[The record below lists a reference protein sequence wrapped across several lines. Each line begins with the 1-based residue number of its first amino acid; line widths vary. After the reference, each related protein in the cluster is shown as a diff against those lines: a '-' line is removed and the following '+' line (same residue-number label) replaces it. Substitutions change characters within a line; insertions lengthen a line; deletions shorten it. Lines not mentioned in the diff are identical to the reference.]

1 MANVLASS
9 VRGYSNKNIYLGVH
23 VELITDL
30 FSPSDFMPHGYCYLW
45 NPGLVSLHLVS
56 DALIALSYFSIP
68 ITLVYFIR
76 KRRDLPF
83 SWIFVCFGAFIL
95 ACGATHAM
103 EIWNLW
109 HANYW
114 LSGGIK
120 AVTALASV
128 ATAILLVRLIPRALA
143 LPSPEALRHE
153 IAERRLA
160 EEALHRAKTELEFRV
175 EERTGELKKANQVLL
190 GEIAQRQKTEEELRH
205 SEGRFR
211 LLVESVQD
219 YAIFMLDPSGRI
231 TSWNAGAEK
240 IKGYKA
246 EEALGQHFSLFYSPE
261 DSDRQTAQMDLDTAA
276 AQGRFENEGWR
287 IRKDGSRFWA
297 NAVITAVRDESGK
310 LIGFSKITRDLSD
323 RRRAEGELRK
333 LASLIE
339 HSSDFIGMASVEG
352 DALFVNPAGQAL
364 VGLDGDEA
372 VSATKMTDY
381 IFEEEQEKFR
391 REVWPAILQH
401 GEWEGEMRFRHFK
414 TGAAISM
421 LQKGFCIRETGSDRP
436 LALATISRNIT
447 ERKRVED
454 ELRLAHAEL
463 THVARVMTMGELT
476 ASIAHEINQPLA
488 AIVNNAN
495 ACVRLLAFQPPDIEE
510 VRLAVADIAE
520 SATRV
525 AEVITRVRA
534 LLKKKPTARDRV
546 DINEIILEALALVA
560 GELEKNRISTQIDLL
575 PDITPVLADRIQLEQ
590 VVLNLIMNGIEA
602 MTSVNGPPRRLLIR
616 SQMHESGNVLVVV
629 HDTGAG
635 LDPRNASHIFD
646 AFFSTKPAGMGMGLP
661 ICRSI
666 VEAHGGRL
674 ALAPN
679 ESEGATFEFT
689 LPACA

>member
-1 MANVLASS
+1 M
-9 VRGYSNKNIYLGVH
+9 YLGDH
-23 VELITDL
+23 VELITGL
-30 FSPSDFMPHGYCYLW
+30 FSPTNFMPHGYCYQW
-45 NPGLVSLHLVS
+45 NMGLVWLHLVS

-68 ITLVYFIR
+68 VTLVYFIR

-83 SWIFVCFGAFIL
+83 SWMFVCFGVFIL

-114 LSGGIK
+114 FAGGVK
-120 AVTALASV
+120 ATTALASL

-160 EEALHRAKTELEFRV
+160 EEALHRAKTELESRV

-190 GEIAQRQKTEEELRH
+190 GEIAQRQKTEEKLRH

-219 YAIFMLDPSGRI
+219 YAIFMLDPAGRI
-231 TSWNAGAEK
+231 VSWNAGAKK
-240 IKGYKA
+240 IKGYHA
-246 EEALGQHFSLFYSPE
+246 EEVLGQHFSLFYSPE
-261 DSDRQTAQMDLDTAA
+261 DADRRTAQMDLDTAA
-276 AQGRFENEGWR
+276 VEGRFETEGWR

-323 RRRAEGELRK
+323 RRRAEEELRK

-352 DALFVNPAGQAL
+352 NAMFVNPAGQAL

-381 IFEEEQEKFR
+381 VFEEDREKFR
-391 REVWPAILQH
+391 REVWPAMMQY
-401 GEWEGEMRFRHFK
+401 GEWEGEVRFRHFK
-414 TGAAISM
+414 TGAAIPM
-421 LQKGFCIRETGSDRP
+421 LQKAFCIREADSDRP
-436 LALATISRNIT
+436 LALATISRDIT
-447 ERKRVED
+447 ERKRAEEEV
-454 ELRLAHAEL
+454 RLAQAEVA
-463 THVARVMTMGELT
+463 HVARVMTMGELT

-495 ACVRLLAFQPPDIEE
+495 ACVRLLASQPPDLEE
-510 VRLAVADIAE
+510 VRLAVTDTVE

-525 AEVITRVRA
+525 AEVISRVRA
-534 LLKKKPTARDRV
+534 LLRKTTTARDRV
-546 DINEIILEALALVA
+546 DINEIIMEAMALVA
-560 GELEKNRISTQIDLL
+560 GELEKNRISPQVDLL
-575 PDITPVLADRIQLEQ
+575 PDITPVLADRIQLQQ

-602 MTSVNGPPRRLLIR
+602 MTSVTGRPRRLLIR

-635 LDPRNASHIFD
+635 LDPTNASHIFD
-646 AFFSTKPAGMGMGLP
+646 SFFTTKPAGMGMGLP

-674 ALAPN
+674 ALAPS
-679 ESEGATFEFT
+679 ESEGATFEFI

>member
-1 MANVLASS
+1 
-9 VRGYSNKNIYLGVH
+9 

-30 FSPSDFMPHGYCYLW
+30 FSPSNFMPHGYCYLW
-45 NPGLVSLHLVS
+45 NTGLVWLHLVS

-83 SWIFVCFGAFIL
+83 SWIFVCFGVFIL
-95 ACGATHAM
+95 ACGATHVM

-114 LSGGIK
+114 LAGGIK

-128 ATAILLVRLIPRALA
+128 ATAILLVRLIPQALA
-143 LPSPEALRHE
+143 LPSPQALRHE

-160 EEALHRAKTELEFRV
+160 EEALHRAKTELEIRV
-175 EERTGELKKANQVLL
+175 AERTGELKKANQILL
-190 GEIAQRQKTEEELRH
+190 SEIAQRQKTEEELRH

-231 TSWNAGAEK
+231 TTWNAGAEK
-240 IKGYKA
+240 IKGYQA
-246 EEALGQHFSLFYSPE
+246 EEVLGQHFSLFYSPE
-261 DSDRQTAQMDLDTAA
+261 DSDRQTVQMELDTAA
-276 AQGRFENEGWR
+276 AVGRFENEGWR

-297 NAVITAVRDESGK
+297 NGVITAVHDESGK

-323 RRRAEGELRK
+323 RRRAEEELRK

-352 DALFVNPAGQAL
+352 DALFVNPCGQAL

-381 IFEEEQEKFR
+381 LFEEDQEKFR
-391 REVWPAILQH
+391 REVWPAMLQY

-454 ELRLAHAEL
+454 ELRLAQAEL
-463 THVARVMTMGELT
+463 AHVARVMTMGELT

-495 ACVRLLAFQPPDIEE
+495 ACVRLLASQPPDLEE

-520 SATRV
+520 AGTRA

-575 PDITPVLADRIQLEQ
+575 PDITPVLADPIQLEQ
-590 VVLNLIMNGIEA
+590 VVLNLIMNGIES
-602 MTSVNGPPRRLLIR
+602 MTSVTGRPRRLLIR

-635 LDPRNASHIFD
+635 LDPTNASHIFD
-646 AFFSTKPAGMGMGLP
+646 SFFTTKPAGMGMGLP

-679 ESEGATFEFT
+679 DSEGATFEFT

>member
-1 MANVLASS
+1 M
-9 VRGYSNKNIYLGVH
+9 GIPDKNMYLGVH

-30 FSPSDFMPHGYCYLW
+30 FFPSDFMPHGYCYLW

-83 SWIFVCFGAFIL
+83 SWIFVCFGIFIL

-143 LPSPEALRHE
+143 LPSPEAWRQE

-175 EERTGELKKANQVLL
+175 EERTGELKKANQILL
-190 GEIAQRQKTEEELRH
+190 GEIAHRQKTEEELRH

-246 EEALGQHFSLFYSPE
+246 EEVLGQHFSLFYSPE
-261 DSDRQTAQMDLDTAA
+261 DSDLQTVQMDLDAA
-276 AQGRFENEGWR
+276 AAEGRFEKEGWR

-297 NAVITAVRDESGK
+297 NVVITAVRDESGR

-323 RRRAEGELRK
+323 RRSAEEELRK

-352 DALFVNPAGQAL
+352 DVLFVNPAGQAL

-381 IFEEEQEKFR
+381 IFEDDQEKFR
-391 REVWPAILQH
+391 REAWPAMLQY
-401 GEWEGEMRFRHFK
+401 GEWEGEVRFRHFK

-421 LQKGFCIRETGSDRP
+421 LQKAFCIRETGSERP

-447 ERKRVED
+447 ERKRIED
-454 ELRLAHAEL
+454 ELRLAQSEL
-463 THVARVMTMGELT
+463 AHVARVMTMGELT

-495 ACVRLLAFQPPDIEE
+495 ACVRLLASQPPDLEE
-510 VRLAVADIAE
+510 GRLAVADIAE
-520 SATRV
+520 SATKI

-546 DINEIILEALALVA
+546 DINEIILDALALVA

-602 MTSVNGPPRRLLIR
+602 MTAVTGPRRRLLVR
-616 SQMHESGNVLVVV
+616 SQMHESSNVLVVV

-635 LDPRNASHIFD
+635 LDPRDASHIFE